1 MGKWKIFLPA
11 FLPVLYM
18 AQTRLVYKLLP
29 VLLSSRSARFLGH
42 TILSGLGTD
51 RDCRLATISYFL
63 FCNSPKLLLLSAWL
77 SVLGTPS
84 GDTELSFPIRGRLC
98 VSEQRVPTE
107 DGAPVYVCELITQT

>member
-1 MGKWKIFLPA
+1 MGKWKILLPA

-51 RDCRLATISYFL
+51 RDCRLATISF
-63 FCNSPKLLLLSAWL
+63 FSAIHRSCFFSVPGL

-107 DGAPVYVCELITQT
+107 DGAPVDVCELITQT